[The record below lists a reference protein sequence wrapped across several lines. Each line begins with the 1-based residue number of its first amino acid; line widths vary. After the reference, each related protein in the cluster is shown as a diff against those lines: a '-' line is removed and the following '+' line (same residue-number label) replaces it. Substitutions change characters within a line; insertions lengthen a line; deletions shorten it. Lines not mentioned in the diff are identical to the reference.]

1 MSEEDELSHGADACP
16 ICGETNLLGESQHC
30 QHYLGLF
37 QFEGHIFSKYFISEF
52 ENRWQELMNI
62 YDELVDEE
70 LIHKF
75 SSRITNKKKKEFIT
89 KVIHFLEDETGLLE
103 VITVLSKFLLPKNSL
118 PISGHVEEFGDTL
131 YARYQKKLGVLI
143 NEIEK
148 LIDRGRLAI
157 NRLSSLSSEPSPKAE
172 NSYIIGGNDLP
183 DTTPYLPAQNVV
195 DVLKVAPTN
204 FQKLEEVIDY
214 YKIKSEI
221 TLSAGF
227 YQNNVS
233 LNCYNK
239 PWFSPKISWG
249 KLIVKELGFV
259 PLNANQWEAVGV
271 AYRRLPPND
280 FGDLHEKLSSF
291 GEDGQIKSLKDMV
304 DYYEFSDS
312 YVRPNPSALAF
323 DVIKSL
329 QMDEWLNENGFN
341 CWTRDKFSDPLGMR
355 SIDRRIVF
363 ISRSKAKLLSIFLK
377 EKYDL
382 ILNLPF

>member
-1 MSEEDELSHGADACP
+1 MSEEDELSHGADTCP

-30 QHYLGLF
+30 EHYLGLF
-37 QFEGHIFSKYFISEF
+37 QFEGHIFSKSFISEF

-75 SSRITNKKKKEFIT
+75 SARITNKNKNEFII
-89 KVIHFLEDETGLLE
+89 KVIDFLEDETGLLE
-103 VITVLSKFLLPKNSL
+103 VITGLSKFLLPKNSL
-118 PISGHVEEFGDTL
+118 PVSSYVKEFGDTL
-131 YARYQKKLGVLI
+131 YARDQTKLGVLI

-148 LIDRGRLAI
+148 LIDRGRLEI
-157 NRLSSLSSEPSPKAE
+157 NRLSSLSSDPSPKAE
-172 NSYIIGGNDLP
+172 NSYIIGGHDVP
-183 DTTPYLPAQNVV
+183 DTTPYSPPQNVV
-195 DVLKVAPTN
+195 EVLKVTPTN

-221 TLSAGF
+221 TLTAGF
-227 YQNNVS
+227 YQNYVS
-233 LNCYNK
+233 LDCYNK

-249 KLIVKELGFV
+249 KLIAKELGFV

-291 GEDGQIKSLKDMV
+291 CEDGQIKSLKDMV

-312 YVRPNPSALAF
+312 YVRPNSNALAF
-323 DVIKSL
+323 DIIKSL
-329 QMDEWLNENGFN
+329 QIDNWLIDNQFN
-341 CWTRDKFSDPLGMR
+341 FWSGDTLAHPIGMR
-355 SIDRRIVF
+355 AIDRRINF
-363 ISRSKAKLLSIFLK
+363 IGRSKATLLSNFLK
-377 EKYDL
+377 KEFNL
-382 ILNLPF
+382 ILELPS